1 MQRIPLSLSRVALFA
16 FLLAMLSGTGCRS
29 RVLYQPT
36 EDWRATPG
44 DIGLPYE
51 TVDLETPDRVRISSW
66 WIPAGSPRG
75 VLLFCHGNGGNISDR
90 LDFIRMFNRLG
101 LSTLIFDYRGYG
113 KSEGRP
119 SEQGTYRDA
128 EAAWKYLVEERRT
141 NPSKIIVFGRSLGGA
156 VAARLAELHTL
167 GALILESSF
176 TSVRDVARDRFPWVW
191 VVFPD
196 RYPTKRF
203 LQKAA
208 CPVLIIHS
216 RDDRMI
222 PFHHGQD
229 LFAAARGPKE
239 FLEIRG
245 AHNDAFF
252 RSQTLHEETLDNYL
266 SRYLKSSK

>member
-1 MQRIPLSLSRVALFA
+1 MQRIPLGMPRAALFA
-16 FLLAMLSGTGCRS
+16 LFLTMLSGTGCLS
-29 RVLYQPT
+29 RVLYHPT
-36 EDWRATPG
+36 FDWRATPE

-51 TVDLETPDRVRISSW
+51 SIYLEAADRVKISAW
-66 WIPAGSPRG
+66 WVPAPSPRG
-75 VLLFCHGNGGNISDR
+75 AVLFCHGNGGNISDR
-90 LDFIRMFNRLG
+90 LDFIRMFNCLG

-119 SEQGTYRDA
+119 SEQGTYGDA
-128 EAAWKYLVEERRT
+128 EAAWTYLVEEGRI
-141 NPSKIIVFGRSLGGA
+141 NPGRIVVFGRSLGGA
-156 VAARLAELHTL
+156 VAARVAGLHIP

-176 TSVRDVARDRFPWVW
+176 TSVRGAARDRFPWIW
-191 VVFPD
+191 ALLPD

-222 PFHHGQD
+222 PLHHGRD
-229 LFAAARGPKE
+229 LFAAARTPKE

-245 AHNDAFF
+245 DHNEAFY
-252 RSQTLHEETLDNYL
+252 RSKAVYEETIDTFL
-266 SRYLKSSK
+266 SGVLEK